1 MYFRLTGRTGRRT
14 SAAATAA
21 ALAAAALA
29 LGACGSSS
37 DNGSSASASTAAST
51 TAAASSGG
59 GGGKPAWCGSK
70 PITLGI
76 QDGGGLNAWSAA
88 SLAEVKKEVALCP
101 AIKKTIVV
109 NAGFEPQKGTSG
121 IQSMIAQGAN
131 AIVII
136 PDSGV
141 CAELPSLR
149 QATQRGIK
157 VATWGASACGTP
169 GKDYLSYSDWDP
181 EAQAK
186 LQTEWLI
193 KQMGG
198 KGNILFLGGPA
209 GNLVDQGSVK
219 GLLETIQGHPGVKV
233 LDNVSA
239 KRWPVTNWDP
249 AQAQKV
255 AASLLSKYPKVD
267 ALFDAYGADVE
278 GEIKAFKN
286 AGRKIPPI
294 ATIQLNSLSCTW
306 EKAQGTKDAFALST
320 VSNRNWIGR
329 LAVRRAVAAVNN
341 ITLNQKDI
349 VALPLLEDS
358 SNKAMQPKCYSD
370 KSPDYDPSNDQTDEQ
385 IDKLVAG

>member
-1 MYFRLTGRTGRRT
+1 MHITFGPWGRRT
-14 SAAATAA
+14 SAALSASCLVVATLALAACGDSDDGGGSSATAA
-21 ALAAAALA
+21 
-29 LGACGSSS
+29 SSS
-37 DNGSSASASTAAST
+37 GASSA
-51 TAAASSGG
+51 
-59 GGGKPAWCGSK
+59 KPAWCGDK
-70 PITLGI
+70 PVTLGI

-88 SLAEVKKEVALCP
+88 SLAQVKREAARCP
-101 AIKKTIVV
+101 SVKKTIVV
-109 NAGFEPQKGTSG
+109 NAGFDPQKGTSG

-181 EAQAK
+181 ESQGRLQA
-186 LQTEWLI
+186 EWLI

-219 GLLETIQGHPGVKV
+219 GLLETVKKYPDARV

-255 AASLLSKYPKVD
+255 AGGLLAKYPKVD
-267 ALFDAYGADVE
+267 GLFDGYGASVQ

-286 AGRKIPPI
+286 AGRRLPPI
-294 ATIQLNSLSCTW
+294 ATVQLNSLSCAY
-306 EKAQGTKDAFALST
+306 EKTKGTSGAFALAT

-329 LAVRRAVAAVNN
+329 LAVRRAVAAVNG
-341 ITLNQKDI
+341 IAIEQKDI
-349 VALPLLEDS
+349 VPLPLLEDS
-358 SNKAMQPKCYSD
+358 TVAGSEPKCYQG
-370 KSPDYDPSNDQTDEQ
+370 KGPDYDPSNDQTDTQ
-385 IDKLVAG
+385 IDQLVAG

>member
-1 MYFRLTGRTGRRT
+1 MYFKQTGRRGRR
-14 SAAATAA
+14 ATAVLGA
-21 ALAAAALA
+21 SALAISALA
-29 LGACGSSS
+29 LGACGGSS
-37 DNGSSASASTAAST
+37 NGSGSAATAAS
-51 TAAASSGG
+51 APSSSGS
-59 GGGKPAWCGSK
+59 KPAWCGSK

-88 SLAEVKKEVALCP
+88 SLAQVKREVALCP
-101 AIKKTIVV
+101 SIKKTIVV
-109 NAGFEPQKGTSG
+109 NAGFDPQKGTSG
-121 IQSMIAQGAN
+121 IQSMISQGAN

-141 CAELPSLR
+141 CAELPALR

-181 EAQAK
+181 YSQAK
-186 LQTEWLI
+186 TQTEWLI

-198 KGNILFLGGPA
+198 KGNIMFLGGPA

-219 GLLETIQGHPGVKV
+219 GVLEVVKQHPGVKV

-239 KRWPVTNWDP
+239 KSWPVTNWDP

-255 AASLLSKYPKVD
+255 AAGLLAKYPKVD
-267 ALFDAYGADVE
+267 GLFDGYGASVQ

-294 ATIQLNSLSCTW
+294 ATVQLNSLSCTYD
-306 EKAQGTKDAFALST
+306 KAKGTSDAFQLST

-329 LAVRRAVAAVNN
+329 LAVRRAVAAVNGIN
-341 ITLNQKDI
+341 LQQKDI

-358 SNKAMQPKCYSD
+358 TVKGQEPKCYQG
-370 KSPDYDPSNDQTDEQ
+370 KSPDYDPSNDMTDQ
-385 IDKLVAG
+385 QVDQLVAG

>member
-1 MYFRLTGRTGRRT
+1 MNVNKFGRGGRRLGAAL
-14 SAAATAA
+14 SAT

-29 LGACGSSS
+29 LGACGSSDS
-37 DNGSSASASTAAST
+37 DNSSNASASTGAST
-51 TAAASSGG
+51 TASTTANA
-59 GGGKPAWCGSK
+59 KAPWCGTKS
-70 PITLGI
+70 ITLGI

-88 SLAEVKKEVALCP
+88 SLAEVKKEAALCP

-109 NAGFEPQKGTSG
+109 NAGFDAQKGTSG

-186 LQTEWLI
+186 LQAEWLI
-193 KQMGG
+193 KQMGD
-198 KGNILFLGGPA
+198 KGNIMFLGGPA

-219 GLLETIQGHPGVKV
+219 GLLETVKAHPNVKV
-233 LDNVSA
+233 LDNISA
-239 KRWPVTNWDP
+239 KSWPVTNWDP
-249 AQAQKV
+249 AQAQKT
-255 AASLLSKYPKVD
+255 AAGLLAKYPKVD
-267 ALFDAYGADVE
+267 GLFDAYGASVQ

-286 AGRKIPPI
+286 ANRKIPPI
-294 ATIQLNSLSCTW
+294 ATVQLNSLSCAYA
-306 EKAQGTKDAFALST
+306 KAKGTDGAFALST

-329 LAVRRAVAAVNN
+329 LAVRRAVAAVND
-341 ITLNQKDI
+341 ITINQKDI

-358 SNKAMQPKCYSD
+358 SDSALEPKCYAD
-370 KSPDYDPSNDQTDEQ
+370 KGPDYDPSNDQTDEQ